1 MYMHSLDLF
10 LKSANAFGTWVI
22 GWGTKLQTE
31 GSRQAILPLI
41 QVKTLKEVIYITD
54 LPHNNNKTL
63 RYLYQLKWWGGP
75 LQDTDGETRSN

>member
-1 MYMHSLDLF
+1 
-10 LKSANAFGTWVI
+10 VI

-31 GSRQAILPLI
+31 GSQQAISILI

-63 RYLYQLKWWGGP
+63 RYLYQLKQCGCP
-75 LQDTDGETRSN
+75 LQDRDVERRRN